1 MMNWRERRKLSYLMY
16 EFKDIN
22 LPYEFIAMSKNELID
37 MVVLF
42 FETKSKLI
50 YPAKSYFVAIVYARL
65 LEQYFSIP
73 FLKALNLNDLLP
85 DDEWYIPYLKDK
97 NVYDIILDKIPK
109 DFLSLPST
117 KETTEYFKEEFLI
130 GVDL

>member
-1 MMNWRERRKLSYLMY
+1 
-16 EFKDIN
+16 
-22 LPYEFIAMSKNELID
+22 

-109 DFLSLPST
+109 DFLD
-117 KETTEYFKEEFLI
+117 K
-130 GVDL
+130 